1 MNFLAHA
8 YLSFGQEK
16 ILVGNFIADFVKGK
30 QINNFPIEI
39 RMGIFLHREIDT
51 FTDTHPLVKAG
62 QSYLRPEFGHYSSV
76 ITDIF
81 FDYLLIKHWK
91 NFSDMALEDFIQ
103 KTYSTLDNNSDWFPE
118 RFSTMYYWMRKD
130 NWLYNYGSISGVQ
143 QTLTGMSKRTRFE
156 SKMENAHW
164 VLLEKEVEFEV
175 IFFAFFRDLETFVL
189 DRLKEIKKA
198 HDFD

>member
-8 YLSFGQEK
+8 YLSFRQEK
-16 ILVGNFIADFVKGK
+16 ILVGNFIADFVKGR
-30 QINNFPIEI
+30 QINDFPIEI

-62 QSYLRPEFGHYSSV
+62 QTFLRPECGHYASV

-91 NFSDMALEDFIQ
+91 NFSDISLEDFIQ
-103 KTYSTLDNNSDWFPE
+103 KTYDTLDKNSDWFPE
-118 RFSTMYYWMRKD
+118 RFSAMYYWMRKD
-130 NWLYNYGSISGVQ
+130 NWLYNYGSIRGVQ

-156 SKMENAHW
+156 SKMENAHLM
-164 VLLEKEVEFEV
+164 LLEKEAEFEV
-175 IFFAFFRDLETFVL
+175 IFFTFFRDLETFAL
-189 DRLKEIKKA
+189 EKLKEIKKA